1 MYRYKLKI
9 FIISKTEQIQK
20 QLEGIKP
27 RERFEH
33 IFATVDRA
41 DNIISEGDIF
51 IVDGDESMLEPI
63 YKGKGTDTWVI
74 FYGSPSSYKNLSEV
88 WPKPLDDEGMS
99 FYFNAL
105 LDKIKL
111 KKDYMLASS
120 YLDTLI
126 DNTPDLVWFKDAEG
140 SHVKVN
146 NSFCKAVNKTKEQVE
161 GRGHY
166 YIWDITPEDY
176 SKGEYVC
183 LESEDMVMNAKKA
196 MVFDE
201 IVKTKSGMRQFVTT
215 KSPIF
220 NEKNE
225 IMGTVGWAHDVT
237 ELKNVSGEMS
247 LFIENIPYGVIITDV
262 NDIIM
267 NVNTAMETITGTPRD
282 TMIGTKA
289 NLRYASL
296 VEATEDSTGKTVSVI
311 QAYFCGHVKT
321 IEMTK
326 MNFTDVFKK
335 PMGIIRIFRDIT
347 AEKELEKQVIKNA
360 NTDYLTGLYNRRYCY
375 EYFDTQCKGKP
386 VSILTLDLDNFKG
399 VNDSFGHDKGDE
411 ALILTADI
419 LRKNFDE
426 ELLVRIGGDEFLVIF
441 TCNDA
446 ELIEKKS
453 KALSEELNRAF
464 AARKEFAGVSASIGV
479 AVAQHPDNDI
489 NEAVKCS
496 DNALYSVKK
505 NHKGGLRIIC
515 A

>member
-1 MYRYKLKI
+1 
-9 FIISKTEQIQK
+9 
-20 QLEGIKP
+20 
-27 RERFEH
+27 
-33 IFATVDRA
+33 
-41 DNIISEGDIF
+41 
-51 IVDGDESMLEPI
+51 
-63 YKGKGTDTWVI
+63 
-74 FYGSPSSYKNLSEV
+74 
-88 WPKPLDDEGMS
+88 
-99 FYFNAL
+99 
-105 LDKIKL
+105 
-111 KKDYMLASS
+111 
-120 YLDTLI
+120 
-126 DNTPDLVWFKDAEG
+126 
-140 SHVKVN
+140 
-146 NSFCKAVNKTKEQVE
+146 
-161 GRGHY
+161 
-166 YIWDITPEDY
+166 
-176 SKGEYVC
+176 
-183 LESEDMVMNAKKA
+183 MNAKKA